1 MMIMMFAS
9 SDHGE
14 RHVHQVCHFSPAII
28 VTRLKLTKKQKII
41 ITVITNFIIII
52 NYIHCHH
59 PNHHH
64 HTNHHHHHHHTCK
77 RCLVP
82 SVVGDCRKQ
91 SPASGLNFAAEAPEL
106 FQRKLHSCATKL

>member
-41 ITVITNFIIII
+41 INVITNLVIII
-52 NYIHCHH
+52 NY
-59 PNHHH
+59 
-64 HTNHHHHHHHTCK
+64 
-77 RCLVP
+77 
-82 SVVGDCRKQ
+82 CRSLTKVKFSTDQ
-91 SPASGLNFAAEAPEL
+91 VRPALGSG
-106 FQRKLHSCATKL
+106 S